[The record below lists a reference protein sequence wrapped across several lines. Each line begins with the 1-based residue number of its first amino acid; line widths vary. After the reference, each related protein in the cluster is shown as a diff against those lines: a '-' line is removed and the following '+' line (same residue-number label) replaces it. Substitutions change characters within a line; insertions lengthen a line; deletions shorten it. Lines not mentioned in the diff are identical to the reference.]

1 MCVTISYGWFI
12 GPATWARASSFP
24 SSWQIISI
32 WSHIT
37 LLYWV
42 IHTFVRLNYGDKT
55 NSTAFFA
62 FDTWG
67 IVWRNVLRNNVCLRR
82 EQSYVVRK
90 SDQRIGL
97 IFWLNRFKNDLQKK
111 MKFYGTN
118 SSDVTCIH
126 YKAHH
131 GHQQKW
137 GRNRKSSKLTYIWLA
152 LSTSHTQQN
161 RLLFI
166 FYVWHADM

>member
-1 MCVTISYGWFI
+1 MLRFRMADSLGRQHEQEHHHFPHHGKSYLFEATSRCFTEWSIRSYAWIMATKRIRLLFLHLTHEVLCDATCFEIMCVFEERTIICG
-12 GPATWARASSFP
+12 
-24 SSWQIISI
+24 
-32 WSHIT
+32 
-37 LLYWV
+37 
-42 IHTFVRLNYGDKT
+42 K
-55 NSTAFFA
+55 
-62 FDTWG
+62 
-67 IVWRNVLRNNVCLRR
+67 
-82 EQSYVVRK
+82 
-90 SDQRIGL
+90 
-97 IFWLNRFKNDLQKK
+97 KK